1 MLSGLHLVHLH
12 PTSVVEPG
20 GTSKVPTSVRDR
32 PSPIREGKRQWEVCL
47 HPQLEQGGIP
57 PLEKKPR
64 LWMTL
69 FSLLQMGNS
78 SSRTT
83 LLKYIK
89 KQTNK
94 KPRQVWS
101 PEFKRRHA
109 WSSMILNGHSIFWKT
124 GNAGQ
129 LKDLLTII
137 LFYNYKTRKMGR
149 SAICVAFYLSS
160 RHATLVS

>member
-1 MLSGLHLVHLH
+1 MLSGLHLGHLH

-20 GTSKVPTSVRDR
+20 GLSKAPASVRDR

-47 HPQLEQGGIP
+47 YPQLEQGGIP

-69 FSLLQMGNS
+69 VSRLQMGNS

-94 KPRQVWS
+94 QLRQV
-101 PEFKRRHA
+101 
-109 WSSMILNGHSIFWKT
+109 
-124 GNAGQ
+124 
-129 LKDLLTII
+129 
-137 LFYNYKTRKMGR
+137 
-149 SAICVAFYLSS
+149 
-160 RHATLVS
+160 